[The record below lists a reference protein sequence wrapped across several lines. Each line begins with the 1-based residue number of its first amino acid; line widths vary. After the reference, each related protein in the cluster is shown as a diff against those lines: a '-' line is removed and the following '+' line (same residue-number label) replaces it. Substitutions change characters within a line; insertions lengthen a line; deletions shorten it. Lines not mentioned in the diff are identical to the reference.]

1 VGKVVKGVI
10 IAGLILAT
18 AGAAAFI
25 APAYFASAAVWS
37 IATNMA
43 TAAFLS
49 GVSAQL
55 ASAKRPRPSQTV
67 EYAGTVE
74 PRRIIYGKVRVSGM
88 HVIPPLTSGSDNRYL
103 HTVLALAGHE
113 VNAIGDVYFG
123 QDLIESAD
131 ITAITGD
138 HDDGLVTD
146 GAYEDRA
153 WIRRYVGTS
162 SQTADYKL
170 TFERPSDWT
179 SDHRLRGIAYGA
191 MQFRLDDE
199 VYKTGRPEVTFDV
212 EGMKCYDP
220 RLDSSPGAAPTNPS
234 FIAYTTNPALCLAN
248 YLCGTTLGLGDNP
261 ANVDWAMVEEAADIC
276 DELVDVPTAATQA
289 RYTLNG
295 SFYAT
300 ERPED
305 VIQTIAGAML
315 GSCLMSGGRWRI
327 RAGAWEAASFEITAD
342 DVMGPVDLETAYPM
356 PERWNGIRGSFIDP
370 ENNYQTNEFPPVQNA
385 TYVSDDGES
394 VFRDVAFP
402 ACTNVYEAQRL
413 AIYLTR
419 KSRNKQ
425 RAVIPCSLKLW
436 KVRPGMTGIVTIA
449 ELGWTNKT
457 VRCEAWGFTPDGLVA
472 LTVREELA
480 SDWDDPLEADYTEPL
495 AISNPTPEY
504 FTPAAPSG
512 LTALDTIQGP
522 LLAWNAPALMPS
534 GAKFQVFEYTS
545 NTPFSSASLV
555 WTGIA
560 TTVVLPKTDQ
570 TTRYYWVRVI
580 TVDGV
585 AGDEYP
591 TAANGVAAAR
601 GTAGTTDIED
611 QSVTV
616 TGAST
621 GGSGSA
627 NVTGAVTNISSIS
640 VTNTDAVNAR
650 TVVMTVHGTW
660 TYTSSAAPLSVGM
673 RIAIETSNSSIG
685 SVFHTIQPS
694 STFPAGT
701 TMSGIASMER
711 TFSLAAGATQVYYFN
726 VSQQSP
732 IGGGAPVFS
741 LANVNLKYELILR

>member
-1 VGKVVKGVI
+1 MSKVVKGGVLAI
-10 IAGLILAT
+10 GILAT
-18 AGAAAFI
+18 GGALAFA
-25 APAYFASAAVWS
+25 APALFATTAAWS
-37 IATNMA
+37 IATSLA
-43 TAAFLS
+43 TSAFLS

-55 ASAKRPRPSQTV
+55 ASGKRPRPTFTT
-67 EYAGTVE
+67 EYVGTVE
-74 PRRIIYGKVRVSGM
+74 PRRLIYGRVRVSGM
-88 HVIPPLTSGSDNRYL
+88 HVIPPLTSGDDNRYL

-113 VNAIGDVYFG
+113 VNSIGDVYFG

-146 GAYEDRA
+146 GTYEDRA

-191 MQFRLDDE
+191 IQFRLDDE
-199 VYKTGRPEVTFDV
+199 VYKSGRPEVTFDV

-220 RLDSSPGAAPTNPS
+220 RLDSGGAGDDPTNPS

-248 YLCGTTLGLGDNP
+248 YLCGTALGLGDDP

-295 SFYAT
+295 CFYTT

-305 VIQTIAGAML
+305 VIQTMAGAML
-315 GSCLMSGGRWRI
+315 GSCLMSGGKWRI

-356 PERWNGIRGSFIDP
+356 PERWNGVRGSFIDP
-370 ENNYQTNEFPPVQNA
+370 ANNYQTNEFPPVQNA
-385 TYVSDDGES
+385 TYVSDDDES

-504 FTPAAPSG
+504 FTPEAPTGLAAVGTPRAVNLSW
-512 LTALDTIQGP
+512 T
-522 LLAWNAPALMPS
+522 APALVPS
-534 GAKFQVFEYTS
+534 GAEYEVFEYTS
-545 NTPFSSASLV
+545 STPFSSATRV
-555 WTGIA
+555 WRGRA
-560 TTVVLPKTDQ
+560 TSCKLDKSDT
-570 TTRYYWVRVI
+570 TTRYYWVRVV
-580 TVDGV
+580 TADGTAGATEPATTGV
-585 AGDEYP
+585 AGAAKPATRSYVVTDVGPITKTRDTFALGNILTINETIAAGETVEI
-591 TAANGVAAAR
+591 TASFRIEMTQEGSSSQAVPFASH
-601 GTAGTTDIED
+601 GTTNVGADMQKNTED
-611 QSVTV
+611 SEFMTVVGLATGLSAGNYDFGLSCKLNQTGGLPPYSSVTFNDITVRV
-616 TGAST
+616 T
-621 GGSGSA
+621 
-627 NVTGAVTNISSIS
+627 
-640 VTNTDAVNAR
+640 VNA
-650 TVVMTVHGTW
+650 
-660 TYTSSAAPLSVGM
+660 L
-673 RIAIETSNSSIG
+673 
-685 SVFHTIQPS
+685 
-694 STFPAGT
+694 
-701 TMSGIASMER
+701 
-711 TFSLAAGATQVYYFN
+711 
-726 VSQQSP
+726 
-732 IGGGAPVFS
+732 
-741 LANVNLKYELILR
+741 